1 KISAFLIGLKKKGE
15 TVDEI
20 TAIARV
26 MRTFSRTVCPKVDGY
41 LLDTC
46 GTGGDTA
53 KTFNVSTTAAFVIAA
68 AGVRV
73 AKHGNRSFTSR
84 CGSADVLEQL
94 GVKLE
99 MEPALVE
106 KAIEEIGIGF
116 MFAPNFHPAMKNV
129 ASIRQ
134 EIGVRTVFNI
144 LGPLTNQAG
153 PNAQLIGV
161 YDSGLL
167 EPMCVAAHNLG
178 AKSVMT
184 VHGLNGVDE
193 ISLTG
198 KTVIVK
204 HQNGKTVREV
214 ILPEDLGL
222 NETSSEMLAGGDSE
236 QNARLTARILSGH
249 LGRDDPPV
257 QIVAANAA
265 AGLVLCE
272 AAARVGRGYYSNVQ
286 RGEHS
291 SKGLAETIQRVD
303 GTPVITEVKFA
314 SPSAGKIREHGDP
327 LRIARAML
335 NGGACGISVLT
346 DPEDFQGN
354 MDTLASLSRE
364 VDVPIVMKDIIVS
377 PVQIQAAARAGASA
391 VVLISELFS
400 RRLTEEPLE
409 RLVREAS

>member
-1 KISAFLIGLKKKGE
+1 MIREYIPVLLENHNLTREQAEAAMMEIMNGQATPSQISAFLIGLKKKGE

-26 MRTFSRTVCPKVDGY
+26 MRSFGRTVNPKVDGY

-46 GTGGDTA
+46 GTGGDKT

-99 MEPALVE
+99 IEPALVE

-129 ASIRQ
+129 ASIRR

-144 LGPLTNQAG
+144 LGPLTNPARA
-153 PNAQLIGV
+153 NAQLIGV
-161 YDSGLL
+161 YDSELL

-184 VHGLNGVDE
+184 VYGVDGVDE

-198 KTVIVK
+198 KTFIVK

-214 ILPEDLGL
+214 ILPGDLGL
-222 NETSSEMLAGGDSE
+222 DETTPEMLVGGDPE

-249 LGRDDPPV
+249 LGRNDPRV

-272 AAARVGRGYYSNVQ
+272 AAKDMRNGVELALNAVENGRG
-286 RGEHS
+286 
-291 SKGLAETIQRVD
+291 
-303 GTPVITEVKFA
+303 
-314 SPSAGKIREHGDP
+314 
-327 LRIARAML
+327 LRILRQL
-335 NGGACGISVLT
+335 IELSGGN
-346 DPEDFQGN
+346 P
-354 MDTLASLSRE
+354 
-364 VDVPIVMKDIIVS
+364 
-377 PVQIQAAARAGASA
+377 
-391 VVLISELFS
+391 
-400 RRLTEEPLE
+400 E
-409 RLVREAS
+409 RLEIMA

>member
-1 KISAFLIGLKKKGE
+1 MIREYIPVLLENHDLTPEQAESAMMDIMTGQATPSQISAFLIGLKKKGE

-26 MRTFSRTVCPKVDGY
+26 MRSFSRTVNPKVEGY

-46 GTGGDTA
+46 GTGGD
-53 KTFNVSTTAAFVIAA
+53 KTKIFNVSTTAAFVIAA

-99 MEPALVE
+99 IEPALVE

-129 ASIRQ
+129 ASIRR

-144 LGPLTNQAG
+144 LGPLTNPAG
-153 PNAQLIGV
+153 TNAQLIGV
-161 YDSGLL
+161 YESELL

-178 AKSVMT
+178 ARSVMT
-184 VHGLNGVDE
+184 VYGLDGIDE

-198 KTVIVK
+198 KTLIVK
-204 HQNGKTVREV
+204 QQNGKTVREEIV
-214 ILPEDLGL
+214 PEDLGL
-222 NETSSEMLAGGDSE
+222 TKTTPEMLAGGDPE
-236 QNARLTARILSGH
+236 QNAQITARIISGNS
-249 LGRDDPPV
+249 GRDDPRL

-272 AAARVGRGYYSNVQ
+272 ATEDMKTGV
-286 RGEHS
+286 E
-291 SKGLAETIQRVD
+291 LALNAVEN
-303 GTPVITEVKFA
+303 
-314 SPSAGKIREHGDP
+314 GKA
-327 LRIARAML
+327 LRILRKL
-335 NGGACGISVLT
+335 IELSGGN
-346 DPEDFQGN
+346 P
-354 MDTLASLSRE
+354 
-364 VDVPIVMKDIIVS
+364 
-377 PVQIQAAARAGASA
+377 
-391 VVLISELFS
+391 
-400 RRLTEEPLE
+400 E
-409 RLVREAS
+409 RLEIIA

>member
-1 KISAFLIGLKKKGE
+1 MIDIMTGQATPSQISAFLIGLKKKGE

-46 GTGGDTA
+46 GTGGDRA

-94 GVKLE
+94 GVKLDI
-99 MEPALVE
+99 EPALVE

-129 ASIRQ
+129 AAIRR

-144 LGPLTNQAG
+144 LGPLTNPAG
-153 PNAQLIGV
+153 ANAQFIGV
-161 YDSGLL
+161 YDSELL

-178 AKSVMT
+178 ARSVLT
-184 VHGLNGVDE
+184 VHGLDGVDE

-198 KTVIVK
+198 KTAIVK
-204 HQNGKTVREV
+204 LENGRTVREEV
-214 ILPEDLGL
+214 SPEDFGL
-222 NETSSEMLAGGDSE
+222 NRATPEMVAGGDPE
-236 QNARLTARILSGH
+236 QNARITARILSGH
-249 LGRDDPPV
+249 LKRDDPRV

-272 AAARVGRGYYSNVQ
+272 KVNDMRSGVEMALKVVQ
-286 RGEHS
+286 DGE
-291 SKGLAETIQRVD
+291 G
-303 GTPVITEVKFA
+303 
-314 SPSAGKIREHGDP
+314 
-327 LRIARAML
+327 LRILRQLIAL
-335 NGGACGISVLT
+335 YGGSLKRLESV
-346 DPEDFQGN
+346 
-354 MDTLASLSRE
+354 A
-364 VDVPIVMKDIIVS
+364 
-377 PVQIQAAARAGASA
+377 
-391 VVLISELFS
+391 
-400 RRLTEEPLE
+400 
-409 RLVREAS
+409 

>member
-1 KISAFLIGLKKKGE
+1 MIREYIPVLLENHDLTPEQAESAMMDIMTGQATPSQISAFLIGLKKKRE

-26 MRTFSRTVCPKVDGY
+26 MRSFSRTVNPKVDGY

-46 GTGGDTA
+46 GTGGDKT
-53 KTFNVSTTAAFVIAA
+53 KTFNVSTTAAFVI
-68 AGVRV
+68 GVRV

-94 GVKLE
+94 GIKLE
-99 MEPALVE
+99 IEPALVE

-129 ASIRQ
+129 ASIRR
-134 EIGVRTVFNI
+134 EIGVRTIFNI
-144 LGPLTNQAG
+144 LGPLTNPAG
-153 PNAQLIGV
+153 ANAQLIGV
-161 YDSGLL
+161 YDSELL

-178 AKSVMT
+178 ARSVMT
-184 VHGLNGVDE
+184 VYGLDGVDE

-204 HQNGKTVREV
+204 QQNGKTVREE

-222 NETSSEMLAGGDSE
+222 KETTAEMLAGGDPE

-249 LGRDDPPV
+249 LGRDDPRV

-272 AAARVGRGYYSNVQ
+272 AAKNMKRGVELALNAVEN
-286 RGEHS
+286 G
-291 SKGLAETIQRVD
+291 KGLRIL
-303 GTPVITEVKFA
+303 
-314 SPSAGKIREHGDP
+314 RE
-327 LRIARAML
+327 LIEL
-335 NGGACGISVLT
+335 SGGN
-346 DPEDFQGN
+346 P
-354 MDTLASLSRE
+354 
-364 VDVPIVMKDIIVS
+364 
-377 PVQIQAAARAGASA
+377 
-391 VVLISELFS
+391 
-400 RRLTEEPLE
+400 E
-409 RLVREAS
+409 RLEIMA

>member
-1 KISAFLIGLKKKGE
+1 MIREYIPVLLENHNLTREQAEAAMMEIMNGQATPSQISAFLIGLKKKGE

-26 MRTFSRTVCPKVDGY
+26 MRTFSRTVSPRVDGY

-46 GTGGDTA
+46 GTGGDRT

-73 AKHGNRSFTSR
+73 AKHGNRSFTSH

-99 MEPALVE
+99 IEPALVE

-129 ASIRQ
+129 ASIRR

-144 LGPLTNQAG
+144 LGPLTNPAG
-153 PNAQLIGV
+153 TNAQLIGV
-161 YDSGLL
+161 YESELL

-178 AKSVMT
+178 ARSVMT
-184 VHGLNGVDE
+184 VYGLDGIDE

-198 KTVIVK
+198 KTLIVK
-204 HQNGKTVREV
+204 QQNGKTVREEIV
-214 ILPEDLGL
+214 PEDLGL
-222 NETSSEMLAGGDSE
+222 TKTTPEMLAGGDPE
-236 QNARLTARILSGH
+236 QNAQITARILSGH
-249 LGRDDPPV
+249 LGRDDPRV

-272 AAARVGRGYYSNVQ
+272 ATEDMKTGVELALNVV
-286 RGEHS
+286 EN
-291 SKGLAETIQRVD
+291 
-303 GTPVITEVKFA
+303 
-314 SPSAGKIREHGDP
+314 GKA
-327 LRIARAML
+327 LRILRKL
-335 NGGACGISVLT
+335 IELSGGN
-346 DPEDFQGN
+346 P
-354 MDTLASLSRE
+354 
-364 VDVPIVMKDIIVS
+364 
-377 PVQIQAAARAGASA
+377 
-391 VVLISELFS
+391 
-400 RRLTEEPLE
+400 E
-409 RLVREAS
+409 RLEIMA

>member
-1 KISAFLIGLKKKGE
+1 MIREYIPALLENHDLTPDQAEAAMIDIMTGQATPSQISAFLIGLKKKGE

-129 ASIRQ
+129 ASIRR

-144 LGPLTNQAG
+144 LGPLTNPAG

-167 EPMCVAAHNLG
+167 EPMCVAAQNLG

-184 VHGLNGVDE
+184 VHGLDGVDE

-272 AAARVGRGYYSNVQ
+272 AAEDMRTGVELAFIAVENG
-286 RGEHS
+286 
-291 SKGLAETIQRVD
+291 KGLQI
-303 GTPVITEVKFA
+303 
-314 SPSAGKIREHGDP
+314 
-327 LRIARAML
+327 LRQLIEL
-335 NGGACGISVLT
+335 SGGNT
-346 DPEDFQGN
+346 
-354 MDTLASLSRE
+354 
-364 VDVPIVMKDIIVS
+364 
-377 PVQIQAAARAGASA
+377 
-391 VVLISELFS
+391 
-400 RRLTEEPLE
+400 E
-409 RLVREAS
+409 RLEIMA

>member
-1 KISAFLIGLKKKGE
+1 MIREYIPVLLENHDLTPEQAESAMIDIMTGQATPSQISAFMIGLKKKGE

-26 MRTFSRTVCPKVDGY
+26 MRSFGRTVNPKVDGY

-46 GTGGDTA
+46 GTGGDRT

-94 GVKLE
+94 GVRLE
-99 MEPALVE
+99 VEPALVE

-129 ASIRQ
+129 ASIRR

-144 LGPLTNQAG
+144 LGPLTNPAG
-153 PNAQLIGV
+153 ANAQLIGV
-161 YDSGLL
+161 YDSELL

-184 VHGLNGVDE
+184 VYGVDGVDE

-198 KTVIVK
+198 KTFIVK
-204 HQNGKTVREV
+204 QQNGKTVREV
-214 ILPEDLGL
+214 ILPGDLGL
-222 NETSSEMLAGGDSE
+222 DETTPEMLAGGDPE

-249 LGRDDPPV
+249 LGRSDPRV

-272 AAARVGRGYYSNVQ
+272 AAKDMRNGVELALNAVENGRG
-286 RGEHS
+286 
-291 SKGLAETIQRVD
+291 
-303 GTPVITEVKFA
+303 
-314 SPSAGKIREHGDP
+314 
-327 LRIARAML
+327 LRILRQL
-335 NGGACGISVLT
+335 VELSGGNPDRL
-346 DPEDFQGN
+346 E
-354 MDTLASLSRE
+354 
-364 VDVPIVMKDIIVS
+364 IV
-377 PVQIQAAARAGASA
+377 A
-391 VVLISELFS
+391 
-400 RRLTEEPLE
+400 
-409 RLVREAS
+409 

>member
-1 KISAFLIGLKKKGE
+1 MIREYIPVLLENRDLTREQAVAAMMDIMTGQATPSQISAFLIGLKKKGE

-20 TAIARV
+20 TSIARV
-26 MRTFSRTVCPKVDGY
+26 MRSFSRTVSPKVDGY

-46 GTGGDTA
+46 GTGGDRT

-99 MEPALVE
+99 IEPALVE

-129 ASIRQ
+129 ASIRR

-144 LGPLTNQAG
+144 LGPLTNPAG
-153 PNAQLIGV
+153 ANAQLIGV
-161 YDSGLL
+161 YESELL
-167 EPMCVAAHNLG
+167 EPMCVAACNLG

-184 VHGLNGVDE
+184 VYGLDGVDE

-198 KTVIVK
+198 KTIIVK
-204 HQNGKTVREV
+204 RQKGKTVREE

-222 NETSSEMLAGGDSE
+222 NETTPETLAGGDPE

-249 LGRDDPPV
+249 LRRDDPRV

-272 AAARVGRGYYSNVQ
+272 VAEDMRTGVELALNAVENG
-286 RGEHS
+286 
-291 SKGLAETIQRVD
+291 KGLQI
-303 GTPVITEVKFA
+303 
-314 SPSAGKIREHGDP
+314 
-327 LRIARAML
+327 LRQLIEL
-335 NGGACGISVLT
+335 SGGN
-346 DPEDFQGN
+346 P
-354 MDTLASLSRE
+354 
-364 VDVPIVMKDIIVS
+364 
-377 PVQIQAAARAGASA
+377 
-391 VVLISELFS
+391 
-400 RRLTEEPLE
+400 E
-409 RLVREAS
+409 RLEIMA

>member
-1 KISAFLIGLKKKGE
+1 MIREYIPFLLENHDLTREQAEAAMMEIMNGQATPSQISAFLIGLKKKGE

-26 MRTFSRTVCPKVDGY
+26 MRTFSRTVSPRVDGY

-46 GTGGDTA
+46 GTGGDRT

-73 AKHGNRSFTSR
+73 AKHGNRSFTSH

-99 MEPALVE
+99 IEPALVE

-129 ASIRQ
+129 ASIRR

-144 LGPLTNQAG
+144 LGPLTNPAG
-153 PNAQLIGV
+153 TNAQLIGV
-161 YDSGLL
+161 YESELL

-184 VHGLNGVDE
+184 VYGVDGVDE

-198 KTVIVK
+198 ETIIVK
-204 HQNGKTVREV
+204 QQGRNTVREEV
-214 ILPEDLGL
+214 SPEDLGL
-222 NETSSEMLAGGDSE
+222 DETTPEMLAGGDPE
-236 QNARLTARILSGH
+236 QNARLTARILSGQ
-249 LGRDDPPV
+249 LNQDDPRV
-257 QIVAANAA
+257 QTVAANAA

-272 AAARVGRGYYSNVQ
+272 EAHDLRSGVELALKSVQ
-286 RGEHS
+286 DG
-291 SKGLAETIQRVD
+291 KGFRILRQ
-303 GTPVITEVKFA
+303 PVEL
-314 SPSAGKIREHGDP
+314 S
-327 LRIARAML
+327 
-335 NGGACGISVLT
+335 GGNPKRL
-346 DPEDFQGN
+346 EN
-354 MDTLASLSRE
+354 MA
-364 VDVPIVMKDIIVS
+364 
-377 PVQIQAAARAGASA
+377 
-391 VVLISELFS
+391 
-400 RRLTEEPLE
+400 
-409 RLVREAS
+409 

>member
-1 KISAFLIGLKKKGE
+1 MIREYIPVLLENHNLTREQAEAAMMEIMNGQATPSQISAFLIGLKKKGE

-26 MRTFSRTVCPKVDGY
+26 MRTFSRTVSPRVDGY

-46 GTGGDTA
+46 GTGGDRT

-73 AKHGNRSFTSR
+73 AKHGNRSFTSH

-99 MEPALVE
+99 IEPALVE

-129 ASIRQ
+129 ASIRR

-144 LGPLTNQAG
+144 LGPLTNPAG
-153 PNAQLIGV
+153 TNAQLIGV
-161 YDSGLL
+161 YESELL

-178 AKSVMT
+178 ARSVMT
-184 VHGLNGVDE
+184 VYGLDGIDE

-198 KTVIVK
+198 KTLIVK
-204 HQNGKTVREV
+204 QQNGKTVREEIV
-214 ILPEDLGL
+214 PEDLGL
-222 NETSSEMLAGGDSE
+222 TKTTPEMLAGGDPE
-236 QNARLTARILSGH
+236 QNAQITARILSGH
-249 LGRDDPPV
+249 LGRDDPRV

-272 AAARVGRGYYSNVQ
+272 ATEDMKTGV
-286 RGEHS
+286 E
-291 SKGLAETIQRVD
+291 LALNAVEN
-303 GTPVITEVKFA
+303 
-314 SPSAGKIREHGDP
+314 GKA
-327 LRIARAML
+327 LRILRKL
-335 NGGACGISVLT
+335 IELSGGN
-346 DPEDFQGN
+346 P
-354 MDTLASLSRE
+354 
-364 VDVPIVMKDIIVS
+364 
-377 PVQIQAAARAGASA
+377 
-391 VVLISELFS
+391 
-400 RRLTEEPLE
+400 E
-409 RLVREAS
+409 RLEIMA

>member
-1 KISAFLIGLKKKGE
+1 MIREYIPVLLENHDLTPEQAESAMIDIMTGQATPSQISAFLIGLKKKGE

-26 MRTFSRTVCPKVDGY
+26 MRSFGRTVNPKVDGY
-41 LLDTC
+41 LIDTC
-46 GTGGDTA
+46 GTGGDKT

-99 MEPALVE
+99 IEPVLVE

-129 ASIRQ
+129 ASIRR
-134 EIGVRTVFNI
+134 EIGVRTIFNI
-144 LGPLTNQAG
+144 LGPLTNPAG
-153 PNAQLIGV
+153 ANAQLIGV
-161 YDSGLL
+161 YESELL

-178 AKSVMT
+178 ARSVMT
-184 VHGLNGVDE
+184 VYGVDGVDE

-204 HQNGKTVREV
+204 QQNGKTARDE

-222 NETSSEMLAGGDSE
+222 KETTAEMLAGGDPE

-249 LGRDDPPV
+249 LGRDDPRV

-272 AAARVGRGYYSNVQ
+272 AAKNMKRGVELALNAVEN
-286 RGEHS
+286 G
-291 SKGLAETIQRVD
+291 KGLRIL
-303 GTPVITEVKFA
+303 
-314 SPSAGKIREHGDP
+314 RE
-327 LRIARAML
+327 LIEL
-335 NGGACGISVLT
+335 SGGN
-346 DPEDFQGN
+346 P
-354 MDTLASLSRE
+354 
-364 VDVPIVMKDIIVS
+364 
-377 PVQIQAAARAGASA
+377 
-391 VVLISELFS
+391 
-400 RRLTEEPLE
+400 E
-409 RLVREAS
+409 RLEIMA